1 MSSKFLDNIFNKREK
16 QIGDSSK
23 KLYTR
28 NLEKMNNNNEVTD
41 LTFLK
46 NTSEILKFIAKYK
59 PTTQRSF
66 IISICTVLK
75 NNDDKLYNQYF
86 ELLSKFNNDL
96 KINVDKSEKQTKNWI
111 EESDI
116 QTIYNDVRTK
126 ASEKKTKSKDSFDN
140 MLNYLIISLY
150 ILQAPR
156 RNIDYTLMKISSDMT
171 DTNFNYLDLKNK
183 QFIFNNYK
191 TQGKYNSVNITIE
204 PDLFIVINKYIKIHP
219 EFKKMKNKSYN
230 FHFLV
235 NYNRDEI
242 NKSQNM
248 TLLLNK
254 IFNKKIGSS
263 MLRNMFL
270 TTKYGKIMKELK
282 VDVADM
288 GTSVDVALNNYIKN
302 E

>member
-1 MSSKFLDNIFNKREK
+1 
-16 QIGDSSK
+16 
-23 KLYTR
+23 
-28 NLEKMNNNNEVTD
+28 
-41 LTFLK
+41 
-46 NTSEILKFIAKYK
+46 
-59 PTTQRSF
+59 
-66 IISICTVLK
+66 
-75 NNDDKLYNQYF
+75 
-86 ELLSKFNNDL
+86 
-96 KINVDKSEKQTKNWI
+96 
-111 EESDI
+111 
-116 QTIYNDVRTK
+116 
-126 ASEKKTKSKDSFDN
+126 